1 MRKSV
6 KIRFA
11 SARKKARASE
21 VRKVVERDMAWSWLL
36 VGNYSYL
43 NGDVGIKPATLA
55 VTKVI
60 LIRIVL
66 KLNLSFIRLSRL
78 IYLTWHPKMT
88 LAI

>member
-1 MRKSV
+1 VRKSV

-43 NGDVGIKPATLA
+43 NGDIGIKPATLA
-55 VTKVI
+55 MTKVI

-78 IYLTWHPKMT
+78 IYLTWDPKMT